1 MISGAWRSSTLST
14 RQASPRNGE
23 EGRFSDEQVFPER
36 TKAGF
41 LDRIAVALAGLAAE
55 ERLGS
60 VRGLLE
66 EGEGKV
72 PTFTSPRRSPCRWKL
87 LMGWGAGFTVLSGAS
102 EEELLVT
109 LHMNGGLQAQVENV
123 LAAEFRRAK
132 KLAEEKRTELE
143 RIAESLLR
151 KKTLSAEDV
160 LYLISL
166 QPRFCLDPPH

>member
-1 MISGAWRSSTLST
+1 
-14 RQASPRNGE
+14 
-23 EGRFSDEQVFPER
+23 
-36 TKAGF
+36 
-41 LDRIAVALAGLAAE
+41 
-55 ERLGS
+55 
-60 VRGLLE
+60 
-66 EGEGKV
+66 
-72 PTFTSPRRSPCRWKL
+72 
-87 LMGWGAGFTVLSGAS
+87 MGWGAGFTVLSGAS